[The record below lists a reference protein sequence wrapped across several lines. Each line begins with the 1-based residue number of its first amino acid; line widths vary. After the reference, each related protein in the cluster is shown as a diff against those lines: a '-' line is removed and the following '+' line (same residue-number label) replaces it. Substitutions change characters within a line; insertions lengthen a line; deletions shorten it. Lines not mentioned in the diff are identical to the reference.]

1 MKNSNTSV
9 YQTAQEAR
17 EARVAFRIAARLS
30 ERAEALDA
38 DIAERLRFARE
49 KAVARAQAVRTADER
64 PVVAVSAS
72 GSALLG
78 GDGGWWVRL
87 GSLLPLIAL
96 AGGLLLISQWH
107 TEAQIS
113 AAAQIDAELLADD
126 LPPAAYNDAGF
137 VEFLKTPRD

>member
-1 MKNSNTSV
+1 MKNSNTIV

-17 EARVAFRIAARLS
+17 EARVAYRIAARLS
-30 ERAEALDA
+30 ERAETLDA

-49 KAVARAQAVRTADER
+49 NALARAQAVRTTDER
-64 PVVAVSAS
+64 PVVAVGSS
-72 GSALLG
+72 GAALLG
-78 GDGGWWVRL
+78 GGSGWWIRL
-87 GSLLPLIAL
+87 GSLLPLVAL
-96 AGGLLLISQWH
+96 AAGLLLIRHLH